1 MTSSRSWRCL
11 LALTRRGATADNGD
25 VDTLTLDWGRG
36 CVARL
41 LGRNQLVRRSDRW
54 EVLSV
59 ALVVSALLLAIPVVA
74 ALGTA
79 IKESRSHAYAEQAI
93 TRQQTSGTALADA
106 RLHVLGDSQAFGGET
121 GTLPDDGVH
130 LGTVA
135 VPDMVRVGD
144 HVEVWIDRNG
154 NHVGAPSPPGQA
166 AAEAVGWAALSWIAL
181 AGVST
186 AGLFTLRRVLNRA
199 RYAAWDRELIALAGN
214 DDGRASHGQ

>member
-1 MTSSRSWRCL
+1 MTSSRSWWCL
-11 LALTRRGATADNGD
+11 LALTRRGATADDVD
-25 VDTLTLDWGRG
+25 VDTFTLDWGRR
-36 CVARL
+36 CIARL
-41 LGRNQLVRRSDRW
+41 LGRNQLVRPGDRW
-54 EVLSV
+54 EMLAV

-79 IKESRSHAYAEQAI
+79 IKESRSHAYADQAT

-106 RLHVLGDSQAFGGET
+106 RLHVRGDSQTFDVET
-121 GTLPDDGVH
+121 RWSAGDGVH
-130 LGTVA
+130 VGTVA

-144 HVEVWIDRNG
+144 HVDVWIDRNG

-166 AAEAVGWAALSWIAL
+166 AAEAVGWAVLSWMAL

-186 AGLFTLRRVLNRA
+186 AGLFILHRALNRA

-214 DDGRASHGQ
+214 GGGRASHGQ